1 MLYTPLTYLAMR
13 IAYDAHHGFLDKSG
27 APYVFH
33 PYEVALQLDD
43 EVSVCV
49 ALLHDV
55 VEDTDLT
62 FDDLRRK
69 GIPDSVIEP
78 LKLLTR
84 DDSESYGSY
93 IRRIGTDPVATRV
106 KIADLTHNMN
116 ETRYCRPM
124 NDYECRRQEKYRRA
138 KEYLLEKQKG
148 FEKDRTA

>member
-1 MLYTPLTYLAMR
+1 MPHTSSTY
-13 IAYDAHHGFLDKSG
+13 K
-27 APYVFH
+27 
-33 PYEVALQLDD
+33 VALQLDD

-55 VEDTDLT
+55 VEDTYLA

-84 DDSESYGSY
+84 DGSESYGSY

-106 KIADLTHNMN
+106 KIADLTHNMD
-116 ETRYCRPM
+116 ETRYCHPM

-138 KEYLLEKQKG
+138 KEYLLEKQMG
-148 FEKDRTA
+148 FEKDRIA